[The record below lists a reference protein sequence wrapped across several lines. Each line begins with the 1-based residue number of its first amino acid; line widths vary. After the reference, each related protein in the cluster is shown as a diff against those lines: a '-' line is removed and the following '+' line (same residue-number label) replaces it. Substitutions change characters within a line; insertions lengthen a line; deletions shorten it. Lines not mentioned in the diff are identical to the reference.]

1 MITTGS
7 KFFYAL
13 AGLLL
18 VTGVVYGYTTGGGE
32 VGPLSLGYKGAVGD
46 LLGYSILMGS
56 AFVSAFVGFATTAF
70 RDGDPEAAAAVL
82 GTDRAPVPA
91 APQTSYWPLV
101 GAFGLGFVV
110 VGIAV
115 NNVFFVAGLIALGAV
130 AVEWTIQAWSERAT
144 GDPAVNREIRNRL
157 MLPLEVPIAG
167 ALAIAVIVVGF
178 SRLFLT
184 VSKENAV
191 WAALVVAA
199 LVFVVGTVL
208 STRPTLRKDMVAG
221 LLAVSAVATIG
232 IGIASAVQGEREFEH
247 HGEEHS
253 EEGEHSDEEGEHSE
267 DDDESHADDE
277 EAPVE
282 ESN

>member
-1 MITTGS
+1 MITTSS

-32 VGPLSLGYKGAVGD
+32 VGPISLGYKGAVGD

-56 AFVSAFVGFATTAF
+56 AFVSAFVGFSTTAF
-70 RDGDPEAAAAVL
+70 RDGDPEAAAEIL
-82 GTDRAPVPA
+82 GADHAPVPV

-130 AVEWTIQAWSERAT
+130 AIEWTIQAWSERAT

-157 MLPLEVPIAG
+157 MLPIEVPIAG
-167 ALAIAVIVVGF
+167 ALAIAIIVVGF

-184 VSKENAV
+184 ISKENAV
-191 WAALVVAA
+191 WAALVAAA

-208 STRPTLRKDMVAG
+208 STRPALRKDMVAG
-221 LLAVSAVATIG
+221 LLAVGAVATIG
-232 IGIASAVQGEREFEH
+232 IGIVSAVQGEREFH
-247 HGEEHS
+247 HVGDEDS
-253 EEGEHSDEEGEHSE
+253 EHSDDAESH
-267 DDDESHADDE
+267 DDDAESHEDGAE
-277 EAPVE
+277 EPAE
-282 ESN
+282 EHN

>member
-1 MITTGS
+1 MITTSS

-70 RDGDPEAAAAVL
+70 RDGDPEAAAEVL
-82 GTDRAPVPA
+82 GADSAPVPV
-91 APQTSYWPLV
+91 APPASYWPLI

-130 AVEWTIQAWSERAT
+130 AIEWTIQAWSERAT

-157 MLPLEVPIAG
+157 MLPIEVPIAG

-178 SRLFLT
+178 SRVFLT
-184 VSKENAV
+184 LSKENAV

-208 STRPTLRKDMVAG
+208 STRPAVRKDLAAG
-221 LLAVSAVATIG
+221 LLAVAAVTTIG
-232 IGIASAVQGEREFEH
+232 LGIVSAVQGEREFHHVGDEG

-253 EEGEHSDEEGEHSE
+253 ESDEDHG
-267 DDDESHADDE
+267 DESHEDGAE
-277 EAPVE
+277 EPAE
-282 ESN
+282 EHN